1 MWKLVL
7 NDYRYNL
14 KEAWKRAWNESFF
27 IYLYMIIIP
36 AAIADYK
43 AYYYLTMMP
52 VLLAVF
58 IARGFAGYKNK
69 TMFLCPMS
77 MEQRREYYETAY
89 KLRVGVGIGLF
100 VVMAGSQ
107 VLTGDIHPTVFTMML
122 ITVVSYIFAINTW
135 CPPVVDSKKAMER
148 KWNLPG
154 SYEMWNIFMQ
164 ASGILT
170 MIILTAAA
178 ADEDKVLF
186 GWEWAIT
193 GAPVAIHCLLAW
205 NMVRKYYKPILEQS
219 IRYE

>member
-1 MWKLVL
+1 MYKLVL

-14 KEAWKRAWNESFF
+14 KAAWKKAWNESFF

-36 AAIADYK
+36 AAVADYE
-43 AYYYLTMMP
+43 AYYYLSMLP

-69 TMFLCPMS
+69 TLFLCPLS
-77 MEQRREYYETAY
+77 EEQRKEYYNAAY
-89 KLRVGVGIGLF
+89 QLRVGISIGAF
-100 VVMAGSQ
+100 VILAGSQ
-107 VLTGDIHPTVFTMML
+107 VLTGAIHPTVFGLML
-122 ITVVSYIFAINTW
+122 IAVVSYVFAINTW

-154 SYEMWNIFMQ
+154 SYEIWNIFMQ

-178 ADEDKVLF
+178 ADSDKALS

-193 GAPVAIHCLLAW
+193 GSVVVIHCVIAW
-205 NMVRKYYKPILEQS
+205 KMVRKYYKPIMEEC